1 MTELDD
7 LLTQILGSGTASVG
21 SSVGS
26 RPWAALTESGLT
38 RVGLAE
44 EFGGVGGELPD
55 AVTVVVR
62 AAQAGLDG
70 PLTESLLMAGHLA
83 TSTGIALPEGTLS
96 VGIARLSRVGALPD
110 EQLDIASTTA
120 GDTTGCEHLW
130 VIGRT
135 AGCGAALVRTH
146 PDRTGLATVHS
157 AVLHCE
163 PSLVF
168 DTELLGALGRSAQI
182 LGALR
187 ACLHLSCSYTAA
199 RTQFGRALSS
209 HQVVQHALAAM
220 AADVAAAET
229 AVQSAVDLTAGAGA
243 CLDAEASLAIAAA
256 KVQTS
261 IAATAVAQS
270 AHQLH
275 GAMGLTAEYP
285 LQHYTSRLW
294 AWRDEYGTEYTWS
307 NHITELVRSRYD
319 GDIWR
324 ALTARSAP
332 DHSPFQLTNGKLR

>member
-7 LLTQILGSGTASVG
+7 LLTQILGTGTDSLG

-26 RPWAALTESGLT
+26 RTWKALADSGLT

-44 EFGGVGGELPD
+44 EFGGVGGELSD
-55 AVTVVVR
+55 AVTVIVR

-70 PLTESLLMAGHLA
+70 PLTESLLMASHLA
-83 TSTGIALPEGTLS
+83 TFTGIALPEGTLS
-96 VGIARLSRVGALPD
+96 AGVARVSWVGSLPD
-110 EQLDIASTTA
+110 QTLDIAATTA
-120 GDTTGCEHLW
+120 SATAACEHLW

-135 AGCGAALVRTH
+135 GGGGAALLRTT
-146 PDRTGLATVHS
+146 PDLAGPAIINGS
-157 AVLHCE
+157 VLHCD
-163 PSLVF
+163 PTLVV

-187 ACLHLSCSYTAA
+187 ACLHLSISYTAA

-220 AADVAAAET
+220 AAEVAAAET
-229 AVQSAVDLTAGAGA
+229 AVQSAVNHVANAGAS
-243 CLDAEASLAIAAA
+243 LDAEASLAIAAA

-261 IAATAVAQS
+261 IAATGVAQS

-285 LQHYTSRLW
+285 LHHYTSRLW
-294 AWRDEYGTEYTWS
+294 AWRDEYGSEFTWS
-307 NHITELVRSRYD
+307 NHIAELVRSRYD
-319 GDIWR
+319 GNIWR
-324 ALTARSAP
+324 ALTAQSTL
-332 DHSPFQLTNGKLR
+332 DHSPFAPTDGTL

>member
-1 MTELDD
+1 MTELED
-7 LLTQILGSGTASVG
+7 LLNQILGPGTDSVG

-26 RPWAALTESGLT
+26 RTWKALADSGLT

-44 EFGGVGGELPD
+44 EFGGVGGELSD
-55 AVTVVVR
+55 AVTVIVR

-70 PLTESLLMAGHLA
+70 PLTEALLMAGHLA
-83 TSTGIALPEGTLS
+83 TSTGIALPQATLS
-96 VGIARLSRVGALPD
+96 VGIARLSWVGALPD
-110 EQLDIASTTA
+110 HQLDIASTTA

-135 AGCGAALVRTH
+135 ARGGAALAQTH
-146 PDRTGLATVHS
+146 PDRPGLATVNS
-157 AVLHCE
+157 AVVHCD
-163 PSLVF
+163 PSLVI

-187 ACLHLSCSYTAA
+187 ACLHLSCTYTAA

-220 AADVAAAET
+220 AAEVAAAET
-229 AVQSAVDLTAGAGA
+229 AVQSAIDLTTRLGAS
-243 CLDAEASLAIAAA
+243 LDAEASLAIAAA
-256 KVQTS
+256 KAQTS
-261 IAATAVAQS
+261 IAATKVAQS

-275 GAMGLTAEYP
+275 GAMGMTAEYP
-285 LQHYTSRLW
+285 LRHYTSRLW

-307 NHITELVRSRYD
+307 THIAELVRSRYD

-324 ALTARSAP
+324 ALTAQTAH
-332 DHSPFQLTNGKLR
+332 DHSPFQLTNGNL

>member
-7 LLTQILGSGTASVG
+7 LLTQILGAGTGSVGLSVG
-21 SSVGS
+21 SP
-26 RPWAALTESGLT
+26 PWKALADSGLT

-44 EFGGVGGELPD
+44 EFGGVGGELSD
-55 AVTVVVR
+55 ALTVIVR

-70 PLTESLLMAGHLA
+70 PLTEPLLMASHLA
-83 TSTGIALPEGTLS
+83 TSTGAPLPEGTLS
-96 VGIARLSRVGALPD
+96 AGVARIPWDQSHP
-110 EQLDIASTTA
+110 EQQLDIASTTA

-130 VIGRT
+130 VIGQT
-135 AGCGAALVRTH
+135 TGGGAALLRTR
-146 PDRTGLATVHS
+146 PSDIAGRSINSSSVIN
-157 AVLHCE
+157 CD
-163 PSLVF
+163 PSLIA

-187 ACLHLSCSYTAA
+187 SCLHLSCSYTAA
-199 RTQFGRALSS
+199 RTQFGRTLSS

-220 AADVAAAET
+220 AAEVSAAET
-229 AVQSAVDLTAGAGA
+229 AVQSAIDHTANAGAS
-243 CLDAEASLAIAAA
+243 LDAEASLAIAAA

-261 IAATAVAQS
+261 ITATRVAQS

-294 AWRDEYGTEYTWS
+294 TWRDEYGTEFTWA
-307 NHITELVRSRYD
+307 NHIAELVRSRYD
-319 GDIWR
+319 DDIWR
-324 ALTARSAP
+324 ALTAQSTLE
-332 DHSPFQLTNGKLR
+332 HSPTC

>member
-7 LLTQILGSGTASVG
+7 LLTQILGGGTECVG

-26 RPWAALTESGLT
+26 RAWTALADSGLT

-44 EFGGVGGELPD
+44 EFGGVGGELCD
-55 AVTVVVR
+55 SITVIVR

-70 PLTESLLMAGHLA
+70 PLTEPLLMAGNLA
-83 TSTGIALPEGTLS
+83 TSTGVALPEGTLS
-96 VGIARLSRVGALPD
+96 VGIARLSCVAAFPD
-110 EQLDIASTTA
+110 QQLDIAATTA
-120 GDTTGCEHLW
+120 GDTQGCEHLW
-130 VIGRT
+130 IIGRT
-135 AGCGAALVRTH
+135 AAGGAALVRAQ
-146 PDRTGLATVHS
+146 PQRTGPATVNS
-157 AVLHCE
+157 AVVHCD
-163 PSLVF
+163 PSLVI

-187 ACLHLSCSYTAA
+187 ACLHLSCTYTAA

-209 HQVVQHALAAM
+209 HQLVQHALAAM

-229 AVQSAVDLTAGAGA
+229 AVQSAADLAANAGGF
-243 CLDAEASLAIAAA
+243 LDAEASLAIAVA

-261 IAATAVAQS
+261 IAATRVAQS

-307 NHITELVRSRYD
+307 THITELVRSRYN

-324 ALTARSAP
+324 ALTAQSAP
-332 DHSPFQLTNGKLR
+332 DHSPFQLTNGYL

>member
-1 MTELDD
+1 MTELED
-7 LLTQILGSGTASVG
+7 LLTQILGTGTDSVG

-26 RPWAALTESGLT
+26 RTWKALADTGLT

-44 EFGGVGGELPD
+44 ELGGVGGELSD
-55 AVTVVVR
+55 AVTVIVR

-70 PLTESLLMAGHLA
+70 PLTEPLLMASHLA
-83 TSTGIALPEGTLS
+83 ICTGIALPEGTLS
-96 VGIARLSRVGALPD
+96 AGIARAGVESPPIQ
-110 EQLDIASTTA
+110 QLDIASTTA
-120 GDTTGCEHLW
+120 GDTTGCQHLW

-135 AGCGAALVRTH
+135 GRGAAALLRT
-146 PDRTGLATVHS
+146 RTDIVGAAPS
-157 AVLHCE
+157 GPVLHCD
-163 PSLVF
+163 PSLVV

-187 ACLHLSCSYTAA
+187 ACLHLSCNYTAQ
-199 RTQFGRALSS
+199 RTQFHRTLSS
-209 HQVVQHALAAM
+209 HQVVQHTLATM
-220 AADVAAAET
+220 ATEVAAAET
-229 AVQSAVDLTAGAGA
+229 AVQSAVDHTANAGAS
-243 CLDAEASLAIAAA
+243 LNAETSLAIAAA

-294 AWRDEYGTEYTWS
+294 AWRDEYGSEFTWS
-307 NHITELVRSRYD
+307 NHIAELVRCRYG

-324 ALTARSAP
+324 ALTAQSTL
-332 DHSPFQLTNGKLR
+332 DHSPFQLTDGAR